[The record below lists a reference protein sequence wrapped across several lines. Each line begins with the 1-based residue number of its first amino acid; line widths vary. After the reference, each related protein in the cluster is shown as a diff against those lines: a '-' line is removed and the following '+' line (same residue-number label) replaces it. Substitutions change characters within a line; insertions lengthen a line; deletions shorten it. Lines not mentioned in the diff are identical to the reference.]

1 MSDLDQMSPMEPEME
16 PKHDVSADT
25 SAEPHDQEG
34 KMAKADLYKLATY
47 SHKLFK
53 QLHDDDQLEAW
64 VQAKITKAADYV
76 ASVYHYL
83 EYEMKFSEYGQ
94 HLDNAE
100 TLSEGQRAKLQNLL
114 SEAKEK
120 VKELKKSQAKKVEAK
135 KVEENRLQGGEQPCA
150 ECGGTG
156 VIHMAPMNV
165 HPDKQHLVDKHR
177 VFRDAVK
184 AIVKKGDTELT
195 DEEYDDEERGGD
207 DKTDSKFNVK
217 KTSTGTRYTRK
228 SSSFSD
234 EHDGGDGKKSHAKD
248 KSADEKKAEKEKD
261 VKLPKHDKPTWG
273 MKGGEKFGKKDESFG
288 QGVYEAKKKGDGNL
302 ANNAKP
308 YDKVTQGDVIAGRLG
323 KDEEGGKKK
332 VKEASAKCCC
342 EEKGK
347 AKCPVHGKMEE
358 TQQTMSRA
366 AKGVM
371 KYGKDGMKAL
381 AKAGK
386 EGKDLDKVRDKYD
399 KYDESAPSAGLSK
412 EKKSAVVKKAKAG
425 GDIGK
430 PGKGFKGLAA
440 KAAKEYGSKEKG
452 EKVAAAAM
460 WKNIKETVAYI
471 EEKKAVEKKDM
482 PKKGAKVA
490 DEGNE
495 FSGELAKA
503 RADHKDSFEVDG
515 KKYPVKESTDFSR
528 MKELTKRLLG

>member
-1 MSDLDQMSPMEPEME
+1 MSDLDQMSPMEPEMA
-16 PKHDVSADT
+16 PQHDVPADT
-25 SAEPHDQEG
+25 SAETHDQEG

-100 TLSEGQRAKLQNLL
+100 TLSEGQRTKLKELL
-114 SEAKEK
+114 SEAKDK
-120 VKELKKSQAKKVEAK
+120 VKELKKSQAKKAEAK

-156 VIHMAPMNV
+156 MVHKAPMSI

-184 AIVKKGDTELT
+184 AIAKKGDIELT
-195 DEEYDDEERGGD
+195 DEEFDDDERGGD

-248 KSADEKKAEKEKD
+248 KSAGEKKAEKEKD
-261 VKLPKHDKPTWG
+261 VKLPKHDKPSWG
-273 MKGGEKFGKKDESFG
+273 MKGGEKFGKKEKAVGETFG
-288 QGVYEAKKKGDGNL
+288 QGVYEAK
-302 ANNAKP
+302 
-308 YDKVTQGDVIAGRLG
+308 DK
-323 KDEEGGKKK
+323 
-332 VKEASAKCCC
+332 
-342 EEKGK
+342 
-347 AKCPVHGKMEE
+347 
-358 TQQTMSRA
+358 
-366 AKGVM
+366 
-371 KYGKDGMKAL
+371 
-381 AKAGK
+381 
-386 EGKDLDKVRDKYD
+386 
-399 KYDESAPSAGLSK
+399 PSAGLSK

-430 PGKGFKGLAA
+430 PGKSFDKVA
-440 KAAKEYGSKEKG
+440 KAAGGGKKG
-452 EKVAAAAM
+452 EKIAAAAM
-460 WKNIKETVAYI
+460 WKNIKETTAYI
-471 EEKKAVEKKDM
+471 AEKAKAVKDLPGNQEKLDVAEPKGKIDGKDM
-482 PKKGAKVA
+482 AALRAKK
-490 DEGNE
+490 ET
-495 FSGELAKA
+495 
-503 RADHKDSFEVDG
+503 
-515 KKYPVKESTDFSR
+515 VKESTDFTR
-528 MKELTKRLLG
+528 MRELTGRLNQNEQATQINEHSEVNSIRALTKRLLG